1 MVYCIRMEKRNG
13 VPLSLSLSL
22 FLSVYST
29 ACLHIQGIQYWW
41 SPFFHKQFRPNNSL
55 YSWWNVLANLKGN
68 YTSLLSLGE
77 LARIRNDKLDIH
89 ILVKISLEC
98 KQFHFFFHRS
108 SGFRIHFLIIIVLFL
123 LLLPINNRHLFI
135 LRMILTNAF
144 PIPNSKYKKSSKIEN
159 QFQFA
164 NTFFPSLL
172 NISKIQHFSPIF
184 LPI

>member
-1 MVYCIRMEKRNG
+1 MS
-13 VPLSLSLSL
+13 LSLSLSL
-22 FLSVYST
+22 SFSLCIPPRVCTYKGSNIDDRLSSINNSDPTIPCIRDEMCSQIWKETIRRCYLSV
-29 ACLHIQGIQYWW
+29 
-41 SPFFHKQFRPNNSL
+41 NSRE
-55 YSWWNVLANLKGN
+55 YETINWIFISSWKYLSNV
-68 YTSLLSLGE
+68 SSF
-77 LARIRNDKLDIH
+77 I
-89 ILVKISLEC
+89 
-98 KQFHFFFHRS
+98 FFFHRS

-123 LLLPINNRHLFI
+123 LLLPTNNRHLFI